1 MYSVERY
8 VTVISTSDKGIR
20 YSSIYDLSHALD
32 TALEDAIFNVISL
45 VNT

>member
-1 MYSVERY
+1 M
-8 VTVISTSDKGIR
+8 ISTSDKGIR
-20 YSSIYDLSHALD
+20 YSSVYDFSPALD